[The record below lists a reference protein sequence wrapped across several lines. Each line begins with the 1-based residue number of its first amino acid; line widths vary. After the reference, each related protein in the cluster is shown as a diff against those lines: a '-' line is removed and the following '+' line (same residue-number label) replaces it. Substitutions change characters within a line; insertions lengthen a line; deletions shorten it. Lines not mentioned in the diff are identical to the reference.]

1 MSESLEFLQY
11 NRNVF
16 YGRVVDSDDP
26 LMLGRIRVQPDNDNL
41 TALEGSNQLFDEKS
55 TNADN
60 GKWSPVDPLIFLPF
74 LPYFVNQV
82 PQKDERVILIYYSN
96 AKKNISDRFY
106 IVAPFSSPT
115 KIDFEDYDSSR
126 THLSSGKQNDRRKY
140 PAMKNLD
147 GSFRKGE
154 YKGVFAEPTDV
165 GIKGRGTT
173 DLILKNND
181 VLLRAGKHK
190 YDDDNKDIPVIDAN
204 RAFLQLSKF
213 DTKITRGPEETIYKL
228 ESTDRQIKYLIEY
241 DIYNPESVPQMFTG
255 NITIYQLPK
264 ENDARTRTQSFT
276 YDTEL
281 SGFTPSKVKII
292 NVDIA
297 YSLNDFKKLVVDNII
312 TLVNNPTLILSN
324 LPDGTTTG
332 NNNSSVDSIQFPFY
346 YRPSKRI
353 RDILKSNPLQ
363 GSLELVPY
371 SNMQQLVNG
380 ITVTATDIS
389 PGYGLVLDAKFSPD
403 IPFKPKKEKRVKI
416 TNELQ
421 DNSVGIL
428 GASQIFLLSNETPQI
443 PGKEKVKFEADK
455 DKKESISKNNDDSIP
470 NPSYKFDQNSLSQ
483 NVIPSTSSMVRGEEL
498 LELLESIVGFL
509 VSHVHPYPLLPPS
522 SVSYDGT
529 STDELLKKML
539 EAYQKVLNSNIRIN

>member
-1 MSESLEFLQY
+1 MSIEGLD
-11 NRNVF
+11 RNIY
-16 YGRVVDSDDP
+16 YGRVLDNDDP

-41 TALEGSNQLFDEKS
+41 TALEGSNQLFNDKS
-55 TNADN
+55 TNPNN
-60 GKWSPVDPLIFLPF
+60 GKWSTVDPLIFLPL
-74 LPYFVNQV
+74 LPYFVNQT
-82 PQKDERVILIYYSN
+82 PQIGERVMLIYYSN
-96 AKKNISDRFY
+96 ERKNIRDRFY

-115 KIDFEDYDSSR
+115 KIENEDYDSSR
-126 THLSSGKQNDRRKY
+126 THLSSGSQNDRLKY
-140 PAMKNLD
+140 PTMKNLD
-147 GSFRKGE
+147 GSYRKIE
-154 YKGVFAEPTDV
+154 YKGIFPEPSDV
-165 GIKGRGTT
+165 AIKGRGTT
-173 DLILKNND
+173 DLVLKNND

-190 YDDDNKDIPVIDAN
+190 YDLDNTEIPILESN

-213 DTKITRGPEETIYKL
+213 DTKITVGPEETIFKL
-228 ESTDRQIKYLIEY
+228 QSTDRQIKYLVEY

-255 NITIYQLPK
+255 NITVYQLPN
-264 ENDARTRTQSFT
+264 ENEVRTRTQSFN

-281 SGFTPSKVKII
+281 TGFTASKVRII

-297 YSLNDFKKLVVDNII
+297 YSLNDFKKLIVENII
-312 TLVNNPTLILSN
+312 TLVNNPTLLLSN
-324 LPDGTTTG
+324 LPDGTTTA
-332 NNNSSVDSIQFPFY
+332 NNNSSVDSIQFPFF

-353 RDILKSNPLQ
+353 REIVKSNPLQ
-363 GSLELVPY
+363 GSLDLIPY

-380 ITVTATDIS
+380 IFVTATDVT

-403 IPFKPKKEKRVKI
+403 IPFVPKKEKRVQI

-421 DNSVGIL
+421 DNTVGIL
-428 GASQIFLLSNETPQI
+428 GASQIFLLSNESPQI
-443 PGKEKVKFEADK
+443 PGKEKVKFESDK
-455 DKKESISKNNDDSIP
+455 DKKENISKNNEDGLP
-470 NPSYKFDQNSLSQ
+470 NPAYKFDQESISQ

>member
-1 MSESLEFLQY
+1 MSESLEFLQF

-41 TALEGSNQLFDEKS
+41 SALEGSNQLFDEKS
-55 TNADN
+55 TNTDN

-82 PQKDERVILIYYSN
+82 PQKDERVMLIYYSN

-190 YDDDNKDIPVIDAN
+190 YDSDNQDIPIIDAN

-213 DTKITRGPEETIYKL
+213 ATKTIVGPEETIYKL

-297 YSLNDFKKLVVDNII
+297 YSLNEFKKLIIDNII

-324 LPDGTTTG
+324 LPDGTTTA
-332 NNNSSVDSIQFPFY
+332 NNNSSVDSLQFPFY

-371 SNMQQLVNG
+371 SNMQLLVNS
-380 ITVTATDIS
+380 IFVTATDIS

-403 IPFKPKKEKRVKI
+403 IPFKPKKEKRVQI

-443 PGKEKVKFEADK
+443 PGKQKVKFEADK
-455 DKKESISKNNDDSIP
+455 DKKENISKNNDDSIP